1 MAKKE
6 SNQIY
11 GKKLTVPE
19 IISYCKETLGITFNI
34 KSEEEAS
41 VFLAKHNYFFRL
53 KQYADF
59 GEKTKSG
66 KFINVDFG
74 QMVEL
79 STVDMFLRK
88 LILKMT
94 LDFEHYLKVKIINDS
109 QENSSDDGYAVVE
122 NFLETHNRVRHL
134 IENLYNSSYFYN
146 RQVFDKYKEKT
157 SVWSI
162 VEMLGFSD
170 FIDFYAHYYQ
180 YFHLKCEY
188 TPHFDFGSTIIG
200 EPKPRCVKALSEAR
214 LYHLDSVRRLRN
226 AAAHNTCMISN
237 LKPQSWFKSDIE
249 INFELLGAN
258 LEVGNGVISSCLK
271 VPVLND
277 FAVMLSN
284 YVKLISSP
292 KIKEKTLEEMQ
303 EFFNGRM
310 ILHKDYFENVNEI
323 KNAYHFAKDV
333 LDYYCKKV

>member
-11 GKKLTVPE
+11 GKKLTVLD
-19 IISYCKETLGITFNI
+19 IISYCKETLGITFNL
-34 KSEEEAS
+34 KSEEEAA

-109 QENSSDDGYAVVE
+109 QENPADDGYAVVE
-122 NFLETHNRVRHL
+122 SFLETHNRVRHL
-134 IENLYNSSYFYN
+134 IENLNNSLNFYN
-146 RQVFDKYKEKT
+146 RQVFEKYKET
-157 SVWSI
+157 PSVWSI

-188 TPHFDFGSTIIG
+188 TPHFD
-200 EPKPRCVKALSEAR
+200 
-214 LYHLDSVRRLRN
+214 SVRRLRN

-237 LKPQSWFKSDIE
+237 LKPQNWFKSDIE
-249 INFELLGAN
+249 INFELLGAK
-258 LEVGNGVISSCLK
+258 LDVGNGVISSCLK

-292 KIKEKTLEEMQ
+292 KIKEKTLEEIQ
-303 EFFNGRM
+303 DFFNGRM

-323 KNAYHFAKDV
+323 KNAYHFAKAV
-333 LDYYCKKV
+333 LDYYCKKI

>member
-19 IISYCKETLGITFNI
+19 IISYCKETLGITFNL
-34 KSEEEAS
+34 KSEEEAA

-109 QENSSDDGYAVVE
+109 QENPADDGYAVVE
-122 NFLETHNRVRHL
+122 SFLETHNRVRHL
-134 IENLYNSSYFYN
+134 IENLNNSSNFYN

-188 TPHFDFGSTIIG
+188 TPHFD
-200 EPKPRCVKALSEAR
+200 
-214 LYHLDSVRRLRN
+214 SVRRLRN

-237 LKPQSWFKSDIE
+237 LKPQNWFKSDIE
-249 INFELLGAN
+249 INFELLGAK

-333 LDYYCKKV
+333 LNYFCKKI

>member
-1 MAKKE
+1 M
-6 SNQIY
+6 
-11 GKKLTVPE
+11 
-19 IISYCKETLGITFNI
+19 
-34 KSEEEAS
+34 
-41 VFLAKHNYFFRL
+41 
-53 KQYADF
+53 
-59 GEKTKSG
+59 
-66 KFINVDFG
+66 
-74 QMVEL
+74 
-79 STVDMFLRK
+79 
-88 LILKMT
+88 
-94 LDFEHYLKVKIINDS
+94 
-109 QENSSDDGYAVVE
+109 
-122 NFLETHNRVRHL
+122 ETHNRVRHL
-134 IENLYNSSYFYN
+134 IENLNNSSNFYN
-146 RQVFDKYKEKT
+146 RQVFEKYKET
-157 SVWSI
+157 PSVWSI

-188 TPHFDFGSTIIG
+188 TPHF
-200 EPKPRCVKALSEAR
+200 
-214 LYHLDSVRRLRN
+214 DSVRRLRN

-249 INFELLGAN
+249 INFELLGAK

>member
-1 MAKKE
+1 MGFLWYNGCMAKKE
-6 SNQIY
+6 LNQVY
-11 GKKLTVPE
+11 GKKLTVLE
-19 IISYCKETLGITFNI
+19 IISYCKDTLGISFDL
-34 KSEEEAS
+34 KSEEEAAI
-41 VFLAKHNYFFRL
+41 FLSKHNYFFRL

-66 KFINVDFG
+66 KFTNVDFG

-94 LDFEHYLKVKIINDS
+94 LDFENYLKVKIINDS
-109 QENSSDDGYAVVE
+109 QENSADDGYSVVE
-122 NFLETHNRVRHL
+122 SFLETHNRIRNI
-134 IENLYNSSYFYN
+134 IENLSNSTNFYN
-146 RQVFDKYKEKT
+146 RQVFEKYKEKP

-162 VEMLGFSD
+162 VETLSFSD
-170 FIDFYAHYYQ
+170 FIDFYSYYYQ

-188 TPHFDFGSTIIG
+188 TPHFD
-200 EPKPRCVKALSEAR
+200 
-214 LYHLDSVRRLRN
+214 SVRRLRN
-226 AAAHNTCMISN
+226 AAAHNACMISN
-237 LKPQSWFKSDIE
+237 LKPQNWFKSDFE

-258 LEVGNGVISSCLK
+258 LGIGNGTISSCMK

-284 YVKLISSP
+284 YVKLVSSP
-292 KIKEKTLEEMQ
+292 KVKEKTLEEIK

-310 ILHKDYFENVNEI
+310 ILHKNYFENVNEI
-323 KNAYHFAKDV
+323 KNAYHFTKAV
-333 LDYYCKKV
+333 LDFYSSKV

>member
-19 IISYCKETLGITFNI
+19 IISYCKETLGITFNL

-66 KFINVDFG
+66 KFTNVDFG

-94 LDFEHYLKVKIINDS
+94 LDFEHYLKVKIINGS
-109 QENSSDDGYAVVE
+109 QENPADDGYSVVE

-134 IENLYNSSYFYN
+134 IENLNNSTNFYN

-188 TPHFDFGSTIIG
+188 TPHFD
-200 EPKPRCVKALSEAR
+200 
-214 LYHLDSVRRLRN
+214 SVRRLRN

-249 INFELLGAN
+249 INFELLGAK

>member
-19 IISYCKETLGITFNI
+19 IISYCKETLGITFNL
-34 KSEEEAS
+34 KSEEEAA

-109 QENSSDDGYAVVE
+109 QENHSDDGYAVVE
-122 NFLETHNRVRHL
+122 NFLETHNRIRHL
-134 IENLYNSSYFYN
+134 IENLNNSSYFYN

-180 YFHLKCEY
+180 FFHLKCEY
-188 TPHFDFGSTIIG
+188 TPHF
-200 EPKPRCVKALSEAR
+200 
-214 LYHLDSVRRLRN
+214 DSVRRLRN
-226 AAAHNTCMISN
+226 AAAHNTCIISN
-237 LKPQSWFKSDIE
+237 LKPQNWFKSDIE
-249 INFELLGAN
+249 INFELLGAK

-303 EFFNGRM
+303 DFFNGRM

-323 KNAYHFAKDV
+323 KNAYHFAKAV
-333 LDYYCKKV
+333 LDFYCQK

>member
-19 IISYCKETLGITFNI
+19 IISYCKETLGITFNL
-34 KSEEEAS
+34 KSEEEAA

-109 QENSSDDGYAVVE
+109 QENPADDGYAVVE
-122 NFLETHNRVRHL
+122 SFLETHNRVRHL
-134 IENLYNSSYFYN
+134 IENLNNSLNFYN
-146 RQVFDKYKEKT
+146 RQVFEKYKET
-157 SVWSI
+157 PSVWSI

-188 TPHFDFGSTIIG
+188 TPHFD
-200 EPKPRCVKALSEAR
+200 
-214 LYHLDSVRRLRN
+214 SVRRLRN

-237 LKPQSWFKSDIE
+237 LKPQNWFKSDIE
-249 INFELLGAN
+249 INFELLGAK
-258 LEVGNGVISSCLK
+258 LDVGNGVISSCLK

-292 KIKEKTLEEMQ
+292 KIKEKTLEEIQ
-303 EFFNGRM
+303 DFFNGRM
-310 ILHKDYFENVNEI
+310 ILNKDYFENVNEI
-323 KNAYHFAKDV
+323 KNAYHFAKAV
-333 LDYYCKKV
+333 LDFYSQK

>member
-6 SNQIY
+6 PNQIY

-34 KSEEEAS
+34 KSEEEAA

-109 QENSSDDGYAVVE
+109 QENPADDGYAVVE
-122 NFLETHNRVRHL
+122 SFLETHNRVRHL
-134 IENLYNSSYFYN
+134 IENLNNSLNFYN
-146 RQVFDKYKEKT
+146 RQVFEKYKET
-157 SVWSI
+157 PSVWSI

-188 TPHFDFGSTIIG
+188 TPHFD
-200 EPKPRCVKALSEAR
+200 
-214 LYHLDSVRRLRN
+214 SVRRLRN

-237 LKPQSWFKSDIE
+237 LKPQNWFKSDIE
-249 INFELLGAN
+249 INFELLGAK
-258 LEVGNGVISSCLK
+258 LEVGTGVISSCLK

-333 LDYYCKKV
+333 LDYFCKKI

>member
-19 IISYCKETLGITFNI
+19 IISYCKETLGITFNL
-34 KSEEEAS
+34 KSEEEAA

-66 KFINVDFG
+66 KFTNVDFG

-109 QENSSDDGYAVVE
+109 QENPADDGYAVVE
-122 NFLETHNRVRHL
+122 SFLETHNRVRHL
-134 IENLYNSSYFYN
+134 IENLNNSSNFYN

-188 TPHFDFGSTIIG
+188 TPHFD
-200 EPKPRCVKALSEAR
+200 
-214 LYHLDSVRRLRN
+214 SVRRLRN

-237 LKPQSWFKSDIE
+237 LKPQNWFKSDIE
-249 INFELLGAN
+249 INFELLGAK

-303 EFFNGRM
+303 DFFNGRM
-310 ILHKDYFENVNEI
+310 ILHKDYFENVNDI
-323 KNAYHFAKDV
+323 KNAYHFAKAV
-333 LDYYCKKV
+333 LDYYCKKE

>member
-6 SNQIY
+6 TNQSY
-11 GKKLTVPE
+11 SKKLTVPE
-19 IISYCKETLGITFNI
+19 IISYCKDTLGITFNL
-34 KSEEEAS
+34 KSEEEAA

-66 KFINVDFG
+66 KFTNVDFG

-109 QENSSDDGYAVVE
+109 QENPADDGYAVVE
-122 NFLETHNRVRHL
+122 NFLETHNRVRNL
-134 IENLYNSSYFYN
+134 IENLNNSSYFYN

-180 YFHLKCEY
+180 FFHLKCEY
-188 TPHFDFGSTIIG
+188 TPHF
-200 EPKPRCVKALSEAR
+200 
-214 LYHLDSVRRLRN
+214 DSVRRLRN

-237 LKPQSWFKSDIE
+237 LKPQNWFKSDIE
-249 INFELLGAN
+249 INFELLGAK

-333 LDYYCKKV
+333 LDYFCKKI

>member
-19 IISYCKETLGITFNI
+19 IISYCKETLGITFNL
-34 KSEEEAS
+34 KSEEEAA

-109 QENSSDDGYAVVE
+109 QENPADDGYAVVE
-122 NFLETHNRVRHL
+122 SFLETHNRVRHL
-134 IENLYNSSYFYN
+134 IENLNNSSNFYN
-146 RQVFDKYKEKT
+146 RQVFEKYKET
-157 SVWSI
+157 PSVWSI

-188 TPHFDFGSTIIG
+188 TPHFD
-200 EPKPRCVKALSEAR
+200 
-214 LYHLDSVRRLRN
+214 SVRRLRN

-237 LKPQSWFKSDIE
+237 LKPQNWFKSDIE
-249 INFELLGAN
+249 INFELLGAK
-258 LEVGNGVISSCLK
+258 LDVGNGVISSCLK

-292 KIKEKTLEEMQ
+292 KIKEKTLEEIQ
-303 EFFNGRM
+303 DFFNGRM

-323 KNAYHFAKDV
+323 KNAYHFAKAV
-333 LDYYCKKV
+333 LDYYCKKI

>member
-6 SNQIY
+6 TNQSY
-11 GKKLTVPE
+11 SKKLTVPE
-19 IISYCKETLGITFNI
+19 IISYCKDTLGITFNL

-66 KFINVDFG
+66 KFTNVDFG

-109 QENSSDDGYAVVE
+109 QENPADDGYAVVE
-122 NFLETHNRVRHL
+122 NFLETHNRVRNL
-134 IENLYNSSYFYN
+134 IENLNNSSNFYN
-146 RQVFDKYKEKT
+146 RQVFEKYKET
-157 SVWSI
+157 PSVWSI

-180 YFHLKCEY
+180 FFHLKCEY
-188 TPHFDFGSTIIG
+188 TPHF
-200 EPKPRCVKALSEAR
+200 
-214 LYHLDSVRRLRN
+214 DSVRRLRN

-237 LKPQSWFKSDIE
+237 LKPQNWFKSDIE
-249 INFELLGAN
+249 INFELLGAK

-303 EFFNGRM
+303 NFFNGRM

-323 KNAYHFAKDV
+323 KNAYHFAKAV
-333 LDYYCKKV
+333 LDFYSQK

>member
-19 IISYCKETLGITFNI
+19 IISYCKDTLGITFNL
-34 KSEEEAS
+34 KSEEEAA

-66 KFINVDFG
+66 KFTNVDFG

-109 QENSSDDGYAVVE
+109 QENPADDGYAVVE
-122 NFLETHNRVRHL
+122 SFLETHNRVRHL
-134 IENLYNSSYFYN
+134 IENLNNSSNFYN

-180 YFHLKCEY
+180 FFHLKCEY
-188 TPHFDFGSTIIG
+188 TPHF
-200 EPKPRCVKALSEAR
+200 
-214 LYHLDSVRRLRN
+214 DSVRRLRN

-237 LKPQSWFKSDIE
+237 LKPQNWFKSDIE
-249 INFELLGAN
+249 INFELLGAK

-333 LDYYCKKV
+333 LEYYCKKI

>member
-19 IISYCKETLGITFNI
+19 IISYCKETLGITFNL

-66 KFINVDFG
+66 KFTNVDFG

-109 QENSSDDGYAVVE
+109 QENPADDGYSVVE

-134 IENLYNSSYFYN
+134 IENLNNSTNFYN

-188 TPHFDFGSTIIG
+188 TPHFD
-200 EPKPRCVKALSEAR
+200 
-214 LYHLDSVRRLRN
+214 SVRRLRN

-237 LKPQSWFKSDIE
+237 LKPQNWFKSDIE
-249 INFELLGAN
+249 INFELLGAK

-323 KNAYHFAKDV
+323 KNAYHFAKAV
-333 LDYYCKKV
+333 LDFYSQK

>member
-19 IISYCKETLGITFNI
+19 IISYCKETLGITFNL
-34 KSEEEAS
+34 KSEEEAA

-66 KFINVDFG
+66 KFTNVDFG

-109 QENSSDDGYAVVE
+109 QENPADDGYAVVE

-134 IENLYNSSYFYN
+134 IENLNNSSNFYN

-180 YFHLKCEY
+180 FFHLKCEY
-188 TPHFDFGSTIIG
+188 TPHF
-200 EPKPRCVKALSEAR
+200 
-214 LYHLDSVRRLRN
+214 DSVRRLRN

-303 EFFNGRM
+303 DFFNGRM

-333 LDYYCKKV
+333 LDYYCKKI

>member
-19 IISYCKETLGITFNI
+19 IISYCKETLGITFNL
-34 KSEEEAS
+34 KSEEEAA

-109 QENSSDDGYAVVE
+109 QENPADDGYAVVE
-122 NFLETHNRVRHL
+122 SFLETHNRVRHL
-134 IENLYNSSYFYN
+134 IENLNNSSNFYN

-188 TPHFDFGSTIIG
+188 TPHF
-200 EPKPRCVKALSEAR
+200 
-214 LYHLDSVRRLRN
+214 DSVRRLRN

-333 LDYYCKKV
+333 LDYYCKKI

>member
-19 IISYCKETLGITFNI
+19 IISYCKETLGITFNL
-34 KSEEEAS
+34 KSEEEAA

-109 QENSSDDGYAVVE
+109 QENPADDGYAVVE
-122 NFLETHNRVRHL
+122 SFLETHNRVRHL
-134 IENLYNSSYFYN
+134 IENLNNSSYFYN

-188 TPHFDFGSTIIG
+188 TPHFD
-200 EPKPRCVKALSEAR
+200 
-214 LYHLDSVRRLRN
+214 SVRRLRN

-237 LKPQSWFKSDIE
+237 LKPQNWFKSDIE

-284 YVKLISSP
+284 YIKLISSP

-333 LDYYCKKV
+333 LDYYCKKI

>member
-6 SNQIY
+6 TNQSY
-11 GKKLTVPE
+11 SKKLTVPE
-19 IISYCKETLGITFNI
+19 IISYCKDTLGITFNL
-34 KSEEEAS
+34 KSEEEAA

-109 QENSSDDGYAVVE
+109 QE
-122 NFLETHNRVRHL
+122 
-134 IENLYNSSYFYN
+134 
-146 RQVFDKYKEKT
+146 KP

-170 FIDFYAHYYQ
+170 FIDFYA
-180 YFHLKCEY
+180 
-188 TPHFDFGSTIIG
+188 
-200 EPKPRCVKALSEAR
+200 
-214 LYHLDSVRRLRN
+214 
-226 AAAHNTCMISN
+226 
-237 LKPQSWFKSDIE
+237 
-249 INFELLGAN
+249 
-258 LEVGNGVISSCLK
+258 
-271 VPVLND
+271 
-277 FAVMLSN
+277 
-284 YVKLISSP
+284 
-292 KIKEKTLEEMQ
+292 
-303 EFFNGRM
+303 
-310 ILHKDYFENVNEI
+310 
-323 KNAYHFAKDV
+323 YHFAKDV
-333 LDYYCKKV
+333 LDYYCKKI

>member
-34 KSEEEAS
+34 KSEEEAA

-109 QENSSDDGYAVVE
+109 QENPADDGYAVVE
-122 NFLETHNRVRHL
+122 SFLETHNRVRHL
-134 IENLYNSSYFYN
+134 IENLNNSSNFYN

-180 YFHLKCEY
+180 YFHQKCEY
-188 TPHFDFGSTIIG
+188 TPHF
-200 EPKPRCVKALSEAR
+200 
-214 LYHLDSVRRLRN
+214 DSVRRLRN

-333 LDYYCKKV
+333 LDYFCKKI

>member
-11 GKKLTVPE
+11 GKKLTVPD
-19 IISYCKETLGITFNI
+19 IISYCKETLGITFNL
-34 KSEEEAS
+34 KSEEEAA

-109 QENSSDDGYAVVE
+109 QENHSDDGYAVVE
-122 NFLETHNRVRHL
+122 SFLETHNRVRHL
-134 IENLYNSSYFYN
+134 IENLNNSSNFYN
-146 RQVFDKYKEKT
+146 RQVFEKYKET
-157 SVWSI
+157 PSVWSI

-188 TPHFDFGSTIIG
+188 TPHFD
-200 EPKPRCVKALSEAR
+200 
-214 LYHLDSVRRLRN
+214 SVRRLRN

-237 LKPQSWFKSDIE
+237 LKPQNWFKSDIE
-249 INFELLGAN
+249 INFELLGAK
-258 LEVGNGVISSCLK
+258 LDVGNGVISSCLK

-292 KIKEKTLEEMQ
+292 KIKEKTLEEIQ
-303 EFFNGRM
+303 DFFNGRM
-310 ILHKDYFENVNEI
+310 ILNKDYFENVNEI
-323 KNAYHFAKDV
+323 KNAYHFAKAV
-333 LDYYCKKV
+333 LDFYSQK

>member
-19 IISYCKETLGITFNI
+19 IISYCKDTLGITFNL
-34 KSEEEAS
+34 KSEEEAA

-59 GEKTKSG
+59 GERTKSG
-66 KFINVDFG
+66 KFTNVDFG

-109 QENSSDDGYAVVE
+109 QENPADDGYAVVE
-122 NFLETHNRVRHL
+122 SFLETHNRGRHL
-134 IENLYNSSYFYN
+134 IENLNNSSNFYN
-146 RQVFDKYKEKT
+146 RQVFEKYKET
-157 SVWSI
+157 PSVWSI

-180 YFHLKCEY
+180 FFHLKCEY
-188 TPHFDFGSTIIG
+188 TPHF
-200 EPKPRCVKALSEAR
+200 
-214 LYHLDSVRRLRN
+214 DSVRRLRN

-237 LKPQSWFKSDIE
+237 LKPQNWFKSDIE
-249 INFELLGAN
+249 INFELLGAK

-333 LDYYCKKV
+333 LDYYCKKI

>member
-34 KSEEEAS
+34 KSEEEAA

-109 QENSSDDGYAVVE
+109 QENPADDGYTVVE

-134 IENLYNSSYFYN
+134 IENLNNSSYFYN

-188 TPHFDFGSTIIG
+188 TPHFD
-200 EPKPRCVKALSEAR
+200 
-214 LYHLDSVRRLRN
+214 SVRRLRN

-237 LKPQSWFKSDIE
+237 LKPQNWFKSDIE
-249 INFELLGAN
+249 INFELLGAK

-303 EFFNGRM
+303 DFFNGRM

>member
-19 IISYCKETLGITFNI
+19 IISYCKETLGITFNL
-34 KSEEEAS
+34 KSEEEAA

-109 QENSSDDGYAVVE
+109 QENPADDGYAVVE
-122 NFLETHNRVRHL
+122 SFLETHNRIRHL
-134 IENLYNSSYFYN
+134 IENLNNSLNFYN
-146 RQVFDKYKEKT
+146 RQVFEKYKET
-157 SVWSI
+157 PSVWSI

-188 TPHFDFGSTIIG
+188 TPHFD
-200 EPKPRCVKALSEAR
+200 
-214 LYHLDSVRRLRN
+214 SVRRLRN

-237 LKPQSWFKSDIE
+237 LKPQNWFKSDIE
-249 INFELLGAN
+249 INFELLGAK
-258 LEVGNGVISSCLK
+258 LDVGNGVISSCLK

-292 KIKEKTLEEMQ
+292 KIKEKTLEEIQ
-303 EFFNGRM
+303 DFFNGRM
-310 ILHKDYFENVNEI
+310 ILNKDYFENVNEI
-323 KNAYHFAKDV
+323 KNAYHFAKAV
-333 LDYYCKKV
+333 LDFYSQK

>member
-6 SNQIY
+6 TNQPY
-11 GKKLTVPE
+11 SKKLTVPE
-19 IISYCKETLGITFNI
+19 IISYCKDTLGITFNL

-66 KFINVDFG
+66 KFTNVDFG
-74 QMVEL
+74 QIVEL

-109 QENSSDDGYAVVE
+109 QENPADDGYAVVE
-122 NFLETHNRVRHL
+122 NFLETHNRVRNL
-134 IENLYNSSYFYN
+134 IENLNNSSNFYN
-146 RQVFDKYKEKT
+146 RQVFEKYKEIP

-188 TPHFDFGSTIIG
+188 TPHFD
-200 EPKPRCVKALSEAR
+200 
-214 LYHLDSVRRLRN
+214 SVRRLRN

-237 LKPQSWFKSDIE
+237 LKPQNWFKSDIE
-249 INFELLGAN
+249 INFELLGAK

-303 EFFNGRM
+303 NFFNGRM

-323 KNAYHFAKDV
+323 KNAYHFAKAV
-333 LDYYCKKV
+333 LDFYSKK

>member
-34 KSEEEAS
+34 KSEEEAA

-109 QENSSDDGYAVVE
+109 QENPADDGYTVVE

-134 IENLYNSSYFYN
+134 IENLNNSSYFYN

-188 TPHFDFGSTIIG
+188 TPHFD
-200 EPKPRCVKALSEAR
+200 
-214 LYHLDSVRRLRN
+214 SVRRLRN

-237 LKPQSWFKSDIE
+237 LKPQNWFKSDIE
-249 INFELLGAN
+249 INFELLGAK

-292 KIKEKTLEEMQ
+292 KIKEKTLEEIQ
-303 EFFNGRM
+303 DFFNGRM

-323 KNAYHFAKDV
+323 KNAYHFAKAV
-333 LDYYCKKV
+333 LDFYSQK

>member
-34 KSEEEAS
+34 KSEEEVA

-109 QENSSDDGYAVVE
+109 QENPSDDGYAVVE

-134 IENLYNSSYFYN
+134 IENLNNSSNFYN

-188 TPHFDFGSTIIG
+188 TPHF
-200 EPKPRCVKALSEAR
+200 
-214 LYHLDSVRRLRN
+214 DSVRRLRN

-292 KIKEKTLEEMQ
+292 KIKEKLWKKCKNFSTEE
-303 EFFNGRM
+303 
-310 ILHKDYFENVNEI
+310 
-323 KNAYHFAKDV
+323 
-333 LDYYCKKV
+333 

>member
-34 KSEEEAS
+34 KSEEEAA

-66 KFINVDFG
+66 KFTNVDFG

-109 QENSSDDGYAVVE
+109 QENPADDGYAVVE
-122 NFLETHNRVRHL
+122 SFLETHNRVRHL
-134 IENLYNSSYFYN
+134 IENLNNSSNFYN

-180 YFHLKCEY
+180 FFHLKCEY
-188 TPHFDFGSTIIG
+188 TPHF
-200 EPKPRCVKALSEAR
+200 
-214 LYHLDSVRRLRN
+214 DSVRRLRN

-237 LKPQSWFKSDIE
+237 LKPQNWFKSDIE
-249 INFELLGAN
+249 INFELLGAK

-323 KNAYHFAKDV
+323 KNAYHFAKAV
-333 LDYYCKKV
+333 LDYYCKKE

>member
-19 IISYCKETLGITFNI
+19 IISYCKETLGITFNL
-34 KSEEEAS
+34 KSEEEAA

-109 QENSSDDGYAVVE
+109 QENPADDGYAVVE
-122 NFLETHNRVRHL
+122 SFLETHNRVRHL
-134 IENLYNSSYFYN
+134 IENLNNSLNFYN
-146 RQVFDKYKEKT
+146 RQVFEKYKET
-157 SVWSI
+157 PSVWSI

-188 TPHFDFGSTIIG
+188 TPHFD
-200 EPKPRCVKALSEAR
+200 
-214 LYHLDSVRRLRN
+214 SVRRLRN

-237 LKPQSWFKSDIE
+237 LKPQNWFKSDIE
-249 INFELLGAN
+249 INFELLGAK
-258 LEVGNGVISSCLK
+258 LDVGNGVISSCLK

-292 KIKEKTLEEMQ
+292 KIKEKTLEEIQ
-303 EFFNGRM
+303 DFFNGRM
-310 ILHKDYFENVNEI
+310 ILNKDYFENVNEI

-333 LDYYCKKV
+333 LDYYCKKI

>member
-11 GKKLTVPE
+11 GKKLTVPD
-19 IISYCKETLGITFNI
+19 IISYCKETLGITFNL
-34 KSEEEAS
+34 KSEEEAA

-109 QENSSDDGYAVVE
+109 QENPADDGYAVVE
-122 NFLETHNRVRHL
+122 SFLETHNRVRHL
-134 IENLYNSSYFYN
+134 IENLNNSLNFYN
-146 RQVFDKYKEKT
+146 RQVFEKYKET
-157 SVWSI
+157 PSVWSI

-188 TPHFDFGSTIIG
+188 TPHFD
-200 EPKPRCVKALSEAR
+200 
-214 LYHLDSVRRLRN
+214 SVRRLRN

-237 LKPQSWFKSDIE
+237 LKPQNWFKSDIE
-249 INFELLGAN
+249 INFELLGAK
-258 LEVGNGVISSCLK
+258 LDVGNGVISSCLK

-292 KIKEKTLEEMQ
+292 KIKEKTLEEIQ
-303 EFFNGRM
+303 DFFNGRM

-333 LDYYCKKV
+333 LDYYCKKI

>member
-19 IISYCKETLGITFNI
+19 IISYCKETLGITFNL
-34 KSEEEAS
+34 KSEEEAA

-109 QENSSDDGYAVVE
+109 QENHSDDGYAVVE
-122 NFLETHNRVRHL
+122 SFLETHNRVRHL
-134 IENLYNSSYFYN
+134 IENLNNSSNFYN
-146 RQVFDKYKEKT
+146 RQVFEKYKET
-157 SVWSI
+157 PSVWSI

-188 TPHFDFGSTIIG
+188 TPHF
-200 EPKPRCVKALSEAR
+200 
-214 LYHLDSVRRLRN
+214 DSVRRLRN

-303 EFFNGRM
+303 DFFNGRM

-323 KNAYHFAKDV
+323 KNAYHFAKAV
-333 LDYYCKKV
+333 LDYYCKKI

>member
-19 IISYCKETLGITFNI
+19 IISYCKETLGITFNL
-34 KSEEEAS
+34 KSEEEVA

-79 STVDMFLRK
+79 FTVDMFLRK

-109 QENSSDDGYAVVE
+109 QENHSDDGYAVVE
-122 NFLETHNRVRHL
+122 NFLETHNRIRHL
-134 IENLYNSSYFYN
+134 IENLNNSSNFYN

-180 YFHLKCEY
+180 YFHQKCEY
-188 TPHFDFGSTIIG
+188 TPHF
-200 EPKPRCVKALSEAR
+200 
-214 LYHLDSVRRLRN
+214 DSVRRLRN

-237 LKPQSWFKSDIE
+237 LKPQNWFKSDIE
-249 INFELLGAN
+249 INFELLGAK
-258 LEVGNGVISSCLK
+258 LDVGNGVISSCLK

-292 KIKEKTLEEMQ
+292 KIKEKTLEEIQ
-303 EFFNGRM
+303 DFFNGRM

-323 KNAYHFAKDV
+323 KNAYHFAKAV
-333 LDYYCKKV
+333 LDYYCKKI

>member
-19 IISYCKETLGITFNI
+19 IISYCKETLGITFNL
-34 KSEEEAS
+34 KSEEEAA

-109 QENSSDDGYAVVE
+109 QENPADDGYSVVE

-134 IENLYNSSYFYN
+134 IENLNNSTNFYN

-188 TPHFDFGSTIIG
+188 TPHFD
-200 EPKPRCVKALSEAR
+200 
-214 LYHLDSVRRLRN
+214 SVRRLRN

-249 INFELLGAN
+249 INFELLGAK

-333 LDYYCKKV
+333 LDFFCKKI

>member
-19 IISYCKETLGITFNI
+19 IISYCKDTLGITFNL
-34 KSEEEAS
+34 KSEEEAA

-109 QENSSDDGYAVVE
+109 QENHSDDGYAVVE
-122 NFLETHNRVRHL
+122 SFLETHNRVRHL
-134 IENLYNSSYFYN
+134 IENLNNSSNFYN
-146 RQVFDKYKEKT
+146 RQVFEKYKET
-157 SVWSI
+157 PSVWSI

-188 TPHFDFGSTIIG
+188 TPHFD
-200 EPKPRCVKALSEAR
+200 
-214 LYHLDSVRRLRN
+214 SVRRLRN

-237 LKPQSWFKSDIE
+237 LKPQNWFKSDIE
-249 INFELLGAN
+249 INFELLGAK
-258 LEVGNGVISSCLK
+258 LDVGNGVISSCLK
-271 VPVLND
+271 APVLND

-292 KIKEKTLEEMQ
+292 KIKEKTLEEIQ
-303 EFFNGRM
+303 DFFNGRM

-323 KNAYHFAKDV
+323 KNAYHFAKAV
-333 LDYYCKKV
+333 LDYYCKKI

>member
-19 IISYCKETLGITFNI
+19 IISYCKETLGITFNL
-34 KSEEEAS
+34 KSEEEAA

-109 QENSSDDGYAVVE
+109 QENPADDGYAVVE
-122 NFLETHNRVRHL
+122 SFLETHNRVRHL
-134 IENLYNSSYFYN
+134 IENLNNSLNFYN
-146 RQVFDKYKEKT
+146 RQVFEKYKET
-157 SVWSI
+157 PSVWSI

-188 TPHFDFGSTIIG
+188 TPHFD
-200 EPKPRCVKALSEAR
+200 
-214 LYHLDSVRRLRN
+214 SVRRLRN

-237 LKPQSWFKSDIE
+237 LKPQNWFKSDIE
-249 INFELLGAN
+249 INFELIGAK
-258 LEVGNGVISSCLK
+258 LDVGNGVISSCLK

-292 KIKEKTLEEMQ
+292 KIKEKTLEEIQ
-303 EFFNGRM
+303 DFFNGRM

-323 KNAYHFAKDV
+323 KNAYHFAKAV
-333 LDYYCKKV
+333 LDFYSQK

>member
-19 IISYCKETLGITFNI
+19 IISYCKDTLGITFNL

-66 KFINVDFG
+66 KFTNVDFG

-109 QENSSDDGYAVVE
+109 QENPADDGYSVVE

-134 IENLYNSSYFYN
+134 IENLNNSTNFYN

-188 TPHFDFGSTIIG
+188 TPHFD
-200 EPKPRCVKALSEAR
+200 
-214 LYHLDSVRRLRN
+214 SVRRLRN

-237 LKPQSWFKSDIE
+237 LKPQNWFKSDIE

>member
-19 IISYCKETLGITFNI
+19 IISYCKETLGITFNL
-34 KSEEEAS
+34 KSEEEAA

-109 QENSSDDGYAVVE
+109 QENPADDGYAVVE
-122 NFLETHNRVRHL
+122 SFLETHNRVRHL
-134 IENLYNSSYFYN
+134 IENLNNSLNFYN
-146 RQVFDKYKEKT
+146 RQVFEKYKET
-157 SVWSI
+157 PSVWSI

-188 TPHFDFGSTIIG
+188 TPHFD
-200 EPKPRCVKALSEAR
+200 
-214 LYHLDSVRRLRN
+214 SVRRLRN

-237 LKPQSWFKSDIE
+237 LKPQNWFKSDIE
-249 INFELLGAN
+249 INFELLGAK
-258 LEVGNGVISSCLK
+258 LDVGNGVISSCLK

-323 KNAYHFAKDV
+323 KNAYHFAKAV
-333 LDYYCKKV
+333 LDFYSQK

>member
-34 KSEEEAS
+34 KSEEEAA

-66 KFINVDFG
+66 KFLNVDFG

-109 QENSSDDGYAVVE
+109 QENPSDDGYAVVE

-134 IENLYNSSYFYN
+134 IENLNNSSSFYN

-162 VEMLGFSD
+162 VEILGFSD

-188 TPHFDFGSTIIG
+188 TPHF
-200 EPKPRCVKALSEAR
+200 
-214 LYHLDSVRRLRN
+214 DSVRRLRN

-333 LDYYCKKV
+333 LDYFCKKI

>member
-11 GKKLTVPE
+11 GKKLTVPD
-19 IISYCKETLGITFNI
+19 IISYCKETLGITFNL
-34 KSEEEAS
+34 KSEEEAA

-109 QENSSDDGYAVVE
+109 QENPADDGYAVVE
-122 NFLETHNRVRHL
+122 SFLETHNRVRHL
-134 IENLYNSSYFYN
+134 IENLNNSLNFYN
-146 RQVFDKYKEKT
+146 RQVFEKYKET
-157 SVWSI
+157 PSVWSI

-188 TPHFDFGSTIIG
+188 TPHFD
-200 EPKPRCVKALSEAR
+200 
-214 LYHLDSVRRLRN
+214 SVRRLRN

-237 LKPQSWFKSDIE
+237 LKPQNWFKSDIE
-249 INFELLGAN
+249 INFELIGAK
-258 LEVGNGVISSCLK
+258 LDVGNGVISSCLK

-292 KIKEKTLEEMQ
+292 KIKEKTLEEIQ
-303 EFFNGRM
+303 DFFNGRM

-333 LDYYCKKV
+333 LDYYCKKI